1 MKIAISLPDGLF
13 AELEKA
19 VEAADTSRSAFVAS
33 AIEEKLRRLL
43 DDHITSQVNAAI
55 ADVGQPDASFSN
67 DATRRLIE
75 GGHWTW

>member
-43 DDHITSQVNAAI
+43 DDHITAQVNAAI
-55 ADVGQPDASFSN
+55 ADVGQPDANFSN
-67 DATRRLIE
+67 EAARRLIE
-75 GGHWTW
+75 GGHWMW